1 MLNRRHI
8 RIKVLQLLYA
18 FFHSESDDLLKL
30 EKDLEN
36 SLKKTHELYI
46 HFLLLLVNLRS
57 LAVEKIELGKNKLLP
72 SQDDLDPNTKFI
84 DNRTLHLLSENL
96 SLLEQGQTI
105 PVYWEENREI
115 QAKLLKD
122 IQASNLY
129 LDYMSNSKSTF
140 ADDQKFISSL
150 FIDFIA
156 SNEDIQSFLE
166 EKSIYW
172 SDDFEVVNLAMIKT
186 LKGFKSDSDK
196 YVRLLPL
203 FKSKDDKKYAF
214 SLLTKTIVNSVDYRS
229 YIVDTA
235 SNWEEDRISD
245 MDQLLMQMAICE
257 LLNFET
263 IPVKVTL
270 NEYIE
275 VSKDYSSKKSK
286 VFINGIIDKLALRFK
301 EENRL
306 KKIGRGLVE

>member
-1 MLNRRHI
+1 MSLT
-8 RIKVLQLLYA
+8 
-18 FFHSESDDLLKL
+18 
-30 EKDLEN
+30 EK
-36 SLKKTHELYI
+36 
-46 HFLLLLVNLRS
+46 
-57 LAVEKIELGKNKLLP
+57 A
-72 SQDDLDPNTKFI
+72 
-84 DNRTLHLLSENL
+84 
-96 SLLEQGQTI
+96 QTM
-105 PVYWEENREI
+105 PLFWQENREI
-115 QAKLLKD
+115 QTKLLKD
-122 IQASNLY
+122 IQASELY
-129 LDYMSNSKSTF
+129 LDYLSNSKSSF

-156 SNEDIQSFLE
+156 SNEDIHAFLE
-166 EKSIYW
+166 ERSIYW
-172 SDDFEVVNLAMIKT
+172 SDDFSVVNIALIRT

-203 FKSKDDKKYAF
+203 YKSQDDKKYAF
-214 SLLTKTIVNSVDYRS
+214 SLLTKTIVNSVDYKS